1 MKKIV
6 LTRKQVFGYCAVSV
20 CVQLAILNIW
30 VVTVAQASIE
40 ALALAALL
48 IAGNMIATLATL
60 IFLMRRGFPTG
71 GMIEEMPASRLAS
84 NAIMS
89 ICAESKTLV
98 SAATLMHH
106 QEFIY
111 AWHDQLEPSSLATL
125 KSFDALSH
133 CSFENSQQLNKA
145 HSVRYHYERLLAAG
159 RAYAAVSRHLAKP
172 RFAKL
177 VESDELENVLSSV
190 RDHWRTKLQARYA
203 NVSSA
208 ISNYHGTSLVQL
220 KIKEVGKGVS
230 VAEV

>member
-20 CVQLAILNIW
+20 CVQLAILSIW
-30 VVTVAQASIE
+30 VATVAEAQIE
-40 ALALAALL
+40 ALELAVLL
-48 IAGNMIATLATL
+48 IAGSMLASLATL
-60 IFLMRRGFPTG
+60 IFLVRRESFTG
-71 GMIEEMPASRLAS
+71 CIIEEIPASRLAS

-89 ICAESKTLV
+89 ICAESRTLV

-111 AWHDQLEPSSLATL
+111 AWHDQLEPSSLAAL

-133 CSFENSQQLNKA
+133 CSFKSSQQLNKA

-177 VESDELENVLSSV
+177 VESDELENVLSCV

-220 KIKEVGKGVS
+220 KTKEAGKDVN